1 MLKDANN
8 TMSFDF
14 YSEGAGEARQAL
26 LRSSSKAEKTAAAAV
41 RGAEERQRAAEE
53 ELSSKT
59 RALSKQLE
67 DTKAD
72 LEAKNKL
79 LKARANAAV
88 NEATA
93 LRAELKKERERTEA
107 AEKGEAW
114 AKQGHDKE
122 MARLKGL
129 VVEAKHAREE
139 AIDGRDDALKEVERV
154 RRETRAEGEA
164 AILEERET
172 SARAAVEHDDD
183 RRRWIQHIDALGVVM
198 RQTLQVRGFTLNPKP

>member
-1 MLKDANN
+1 M
-8 TMSFDF
+8 
-14 YSEGAGEARQAL
+14 
-26 LRSSSKAEKTAAAAV
+26 LRSSSKAEKAAAAAV

-67 DTKAD
+67 DTRAD

-79 LKARANAAV
+79 LRARANAAV

-93 LRAELKKERERTEA
+93 LRAELKKERERAEA

-114 AKQGHDKE
+114 AKQE
-122 MARLKGL
+122 TSRLKGL
-129 VVEAKHAREE
+129 VAEAKHAREE
-139 AIDGRDDALKEVERV
+139 AIGGRDDVLKEVERV

-164 AILEERET
+164 ALLEERET
-172 SARAAVEHDDD
+172 SARAAVEHDDE
-183 RRRWIQHIDALGVVM
+183 RRRWTQHIDALGAVM
-198 RQTLQVRGFTLNPKP
+198 RQTLQVRNFKP